1 MFNPFTKLFKSQA
14 VIAAESDR
22 DVTVIEEETQSAAR
36 SIEAIM
42 EERLERIVR
51 IEADDKKKAIW
62 DRLNANRRGRDGGKL
77 S

>member
-1 MFNPFTKLFKSQA
+1 MFNPFNKLFKSQA

-22 DVTVIEEETQSAAR
+22 DVTVIEEETQASAR

-42 EERLERIVR
+42 EERMERILR
-51 IEADDKKKAIW
+51 IESDEKKKAIW
-62 DRLNANRRGRDGGKL
+62 NRLNANRRGRDGGKL